1 LTFTFQFLLLHIRSL
16 SVKILTLINVVVTGP
31 GPFPTALVI
40 IDIDTVIYLVVLV
53 DTVISLL
60 VDVDVVIS
68 TQAATGKV
76 VPVSS
81 IVVGVLVG
89 VLVRGTSLFVLFV
102 TLNPYICLISQISTL
117 ACIGTFVLEICL
129 EKFFNGPT
137 MWEPPEIAM
146 TLACLMYKILR
157 KKKIF

>member
-81 IVVGVLVG
+81 IVVGVLV
-89 VLVRGTSLFVLFV
+89 RGTSLFVLFV

-117 ACIGTFVLEICL
+117 ACIRTFVLEICL

>member
-81 IVVGVLVG
+81 IVVGVLV
-89 VLVRGTSLFVLFV
+89 RGTSLFVLFV